1 MDGVAPRKL
10 ELFGTSWYC
19 LELEKTRKSDIVVS
33 SGVTDRE

>member
-1 MDGVAPRKL
+1 MDGVAFRKL
-10 ELFGTSWYC
+10 ELFGTTWYC